1 MTPEQ
6 QSRFERQA
14 ILEAHATYL
23 LRLVT
28 NGVEDEYRA
37 QVDRVAKAIDAILGL
52 PRPALPTSQKAA

>member
-6 QSRFERQA
+6 QTRFERQA

-28 NGVEDEYRA
+28 SGSEAEYRG
-37 QVDRVAKAIDAILGL
+37 QVDRVAKAIDAVLGL
-52 PRPALPTSQKAA
+52 PRLAQKAA